1 MTFAEL
7 VELLNR
13 YGQKSYLAEYFFS
26 FIHSRRVSQ
35 IGEITPL
42 ALAFRQKLQEDGY
55 FITDIVQAGRL
66 ADPDGT
72 VKFVFQTEDG
82 CRVESVRLQD
92 GRRSTL
98 CISSQAGCK
107 MGCLFCATG
116 QLRFER
122 SLTAG
127 QIADQVYKIEKDC
140 GKANNIVY
148 MGMGEPLDNFDEVI
162 KSVEILND
170 NRGAGIGIRHIT
182 VSTCGLPDAIE
193 RLADAAITPRLAVSL
208 NAADDDVRTRLMK
221 IAKKYPLKKL
231 MAALRNYQKKN
242 RRRITFEYCMIEGI
256 NDSDQQAKK
265 LLNLLKG
272 LMANVN
278 LIEFNP
284 FEGCGFVPSSPRRIG
299 GFASILQQGGL
310 ETVIRY
316 KRGQKIRAAC
326 GQLGAD
332 WLGKSRE
339 SGVEGRE

>member
-1 MTFAEL
+1 
-7 VELLNR
+7 
-13 YGQKSYLAEYFFS
+13 
-26 FIHSRRVSQ
+26 
-35 IGEITPL
+35 
-42 ALAFRQKLQEDGY
+42 
-55 FITDIVQAGRL
+55 
-66 ADPDGT
+66 
-72 VKFVFQTEDG
+72 
-82 CRVESVRLQD
+82 
-92 GRRSTL
+92 
-98 CISSQAGCK
+98 
-107 MGCLFCATG
+107 
-116 QLRFER
+116 
-122 SLTAG
+122 
-127 QIADQVYKIEKDC
+127 
-140 GKANNIVY
+140 

-284 FEGCGFVPSSPRRIG
+284 FEGCRFVPSSPQRIS

-332 WLGKSRE
+332 WLGKE
-339 SGVEGRE
+339 S